1 MDEKYI
7 VYVRADEAGR
17 IVEINSS
24 AFLADTAGWTAIDE
38 GYSDKYHHAQ
48 GNYFLLPLYGTD
60 GCANYKLA
68 DATPALRTEAEK
80 AAEIAAQ
87 PAPEP
92 TPLDRVEAQIAYTAM
107 MTDTMLTEV

>member
-48 GNYFLLPLYGTD
+48 GNYFALPLYGPD

-68 DATPALRTEAEK
+68 DGAPVERTDAEK
-80 AAEIAAQ
+80 AAEIAAR
-87 PAPEP
+87 PAPDP
-92 TPLDRVEAQIAYTAM
+92 TPLDRVEAQVTYTAM
-107 MTDTMLTEV
+107 MTHTKLDG

>member
-7 VYVRADEAGR
+7 VYARADETGR

-48 GNYFLLPLYGTD
+48 GNYFALPLYGSD

-68 DATPALRTEAEK
+68 DGAPVERTDAEK
-80 AAEIAAQ
+80 AAEIAAR
-87 PAPEP
+87 PAPDP
-92 TPLDRVEAQIAYTAM
+92 TPLDRVEAQVTYTAM
-107 MTDTMLTEV
+107 MTDTMLEV